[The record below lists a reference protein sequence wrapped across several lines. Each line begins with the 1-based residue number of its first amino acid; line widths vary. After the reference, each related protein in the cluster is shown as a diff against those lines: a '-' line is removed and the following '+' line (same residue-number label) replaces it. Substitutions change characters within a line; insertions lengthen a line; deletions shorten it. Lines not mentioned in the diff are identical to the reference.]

1 MAVKFHEEIISEL
14 NQLKTGIIPYLEKG
28 RERDA
33 EKLFEKFEKFL
44 EAANIDNF
52 YFLRLKNGEIKKFRS
67 AKFLAQELGISHQ
80 YALSLIYKGGKVGK
94 LKSNLFSRDLALLNK
109 VAEQIKFKLID
120 CELYFRDLKGKVRSF
135 DTIDELAKAVNMK
148 PSTIRTYFSN
158 AQKPTIDLKV
168 GTVSKIKLE
177 ELTEA
182 EAFERSFVLKN
193 GRVPNHDELPTFTK
207 FRTN

>member
-1 MAVKFHEEIISEL
+1 MAVKSHAEIISEL
-14 NQLKTGIIPYLEKG
+14 DWLKSEIIPYLEKG

-67 AKFLAQELGISHQ
+67 ALELSQELGISHQ

-94 LKSNLFSRDLALLNK
+94 LKSNFFSKDPALLNK
-109 VAEQIKFKLID
+109 VVEQIKFHGEI
-120 CELYFRDLKGKVRSF
+120 YFRDLTGKVQVFES
-135 DTIDELAKAVNMK
+135 IQELARAIGVKQ
-148 PSTIRTYFSN
+148 STIRTYFSN
-158 AQKPTIDLKV
+158 AQKPTIELKI
-168 GTVSKIKLE
+168 GTVSKTKLE

-182 EAFERSFVLKN
+182 EAFERSFILKN

-207 FRTN
+207 FRTI

>member
-1 MAVKFHEEIISEL
+1 MAVKFHEEIIGEL
-14 NQLKTGIIPYLEKG
+14 NQLKTGIIPYLKK
-28 RERDA
+28 DDSQLV
-33 EKLFEKFEKFL
+33 EKLFEKFENFL
-44 EAANIDNF
+44 ESANIDNF

-67 AKFLAQELGISHQ
+67 AKDLAQELGISHQ

-109 VAEQIKFKLID
+109 VAEQIKFRLVD
-120 CELYFRDLKGKVRSF
+120 CELYFRDLQGKVSSF
-135 DTIDELAKAVNMK
+135 DTIDELANAVGMK

-158 AQKPTIDLKV
+158 AQKPIIELKV
-168 GTVSKIKLE
+168 GTVSKIKIE

-193 GRVPNHDELPTFTK
+193 GRVPNHDELPVFTK